1 VKDRC
6 RLEVGATKLEFVVV
20 VVVFG
25 LLAAILLAR
34 INAIQADA
42 ERTEVDLTVRN
53 IRVGIQLAIGERIM
67 RGEEHR
73 IDEVARA
80 SPLEFL
86 DHRPRGLVDDPEVQQ
101 AGQWTYDPR
110 QRELIYLPRSP
121 EAFDQARRLRWRYT
135 ARVDTTGKTVGAS
148 LIVIN

>member
-53 IRVGIQLAIGERIM
+53 IRVGIQTLKYNKRVNGRM
-67 RGEEHR
+67 TRG
-73 IDEVARA
+73 
-80 SPLEFL
+80 
-86 DHRPRGLVDDPEVQQ
+86 
-101 AGQWTYDPR
+101 
-110 QRELIYLPRSP
+110 RE
-121 EAFDQARRLRWRYT
+121 
-135 ARVDTTGKTVGAS
+135 
-148 LIVIN
+148 N